1 MNLVEE
7 EMVADNALAVLS
19 DEKAMRELAKD
30 NKTLLQK
37 IGAFFRNLANKLKA
51 IKEKLSKSSIVYS
64 EVNHDIEFLEQSAE
78 KIKTMLDSVKENTS
92 KQNNAVKYSKNTD
105 FPNQV
110 DEWYKNGHNNETFI
124 IGDTGEVLQGLG
136 AVDNQ
141 IYFYGSKINSI
152 LKKHSNTMSL
162 DIIKKVPEIIDNP
175 ALVLASHSRSQENN
189 SRLLMF
195 GMVKDINGKPVMAV
209 LDLQPMEK
217 GLLISDMQKLTSA
230 YSLTR
235 GQKGIYDYL
244 NKCDVLYV
252 TKNEKIATKLVRQ
265 IGFVDPKKG
274 LPIAFQQSGY
284 VGNISYSGRSVNIQ
298 GVPFSEIFKSDDN
311 ANKKFSKKTGY
322 IKNFSQ
328 CDRVVESLDKYLS
341 KKYDDTFELNGT
353 KVEFISIQQSYGMGS
368 YATFYIDFAIDE
380 TEGIT
385 IRYSGHKNS
394 TADYYLW
401 NDDFSSMKEIKKAI
415 DDIVEQEVKIE
426 MPERKRLQEE
436 LMEKLNKKGI
446 KFSLNTSVEET
457 KDLVAI
463 HNTTEDK
470 LLNALELGGLPSP
483 SIAVMK
489 AQNMRGNSNFG
500 NISLVFD
507 KSTIDPQLN
516 KNNKVYS
523 GDAYTPVS
531 PRVEYKLND
540 KIANN
545 LYDKMID
552 LTKGNYPFKL
562 NSVDF
567 APQNVESDVRDGE
580 DALIDYYK
588 NDYGMKQAYLADT
601 SEPVI
606 NPIKKIEKTVL
617 PKEDTDIFDYF
628 KNSIMDMLDE
638 IKGRPIFGKR
648 WAEKYDAKV
657 VQALTDYFKEL
668 IPGISDENIENIFN
682 NSNKFKT
689 AGQRKN
695 FAFSAIK
702 YFENGAVERKEVED
716 VSETRKL
723 IDYRIDQKEYE
734 KWLHSLFDGIV
745 EKKGIYNGKDLY
757 TPSGNQRSFE
767 QLHWDYTL
775 ENIVRAMKN
784 QNAQGGNFLVS
795 NIIGGSAYN
804 YESVDEIK
812 KDKSRLQKIDAET
825 YDKIRD
831 TLYDRFNEIAQG
843 MTKYNDMFA
852 VADVIVEGV
861 AKTKTKS
868 GLAKFLKSELKGWGN
883 YSDMAVDDIW
893 TLVNDIRQLPTE
905 YFEAKPQ
912 RAVYFNEVYK
922 AVIPDNSS
930 EKLKTELSNAGVD
943 YAEYKTGDEQSR
955 LDVLN
960 SMESIRFSK
969 NTNFAKALTPAEWKK
984 YNNAIMTGNDNG
996 LCISDNSM
1004 LVECENKS
1012 EYQYKYVVYDEF
1024 EDGQRIT
1031 DVYAIGKID
1040 TNVEDN
1046 VPSQYHNIAEYIN
1059 EVRDL
1064 GYDNRK
1070 NIRNLY
1076 KNFMRDTSY
1085 VLVQYNNNTSKF
1097 NVIGRGSVKNGTNTF
1112 DKSVGRG
1119 SPREDTGR
1127 VSSDRGRFSK
1137 YSRNTRLNYDENF
1150 DDVNEAF
1157 EQALNVL
1164 QNIKGID
1171 VSSKV
1176 VEEVGKAQKN
1186 IDKELDGYHA
1196 QKMRNSNSVNKVA
1209 RNLKEEYISSMP
1221 TGKLTNML
1229 ADLYDYMANGDST
1242 DMAYINSQAK
1252 VIANE
1257 LINSSTSIVESDYK
1271 DIRKRIT
1278 DRSYSLT
1285 PETKKSVPVSKNTS
1299 TRFEPFMQG
1308 YFVSLRSTSYPCIN
1322 T

>member
-1 MNLVEE
+1 MDLVEE

-64 EVNHDIEFLEQSAE
+64 EVNHDIDFLEQSAE
-78 KIKTMLDSVKENTS
+78 KIRTMLDSVKETTS
-92 KQNNAVKYSKNTD
+92 KQSDTVKYSKNTD

-110 DEWYKNGHNNETFI
+110 DEWYKNGHNNTETFI

-152 LKKHSNTMSL
+152 LKKHSDTMSL

-175 ALVLASHSRSQENN
+175 ALVLSSHSRSQENN
-189 SRLLMF
+189 TRLLMF
-195 GMVKDINGKPVMAV
+195 GMVKDINGKPVMVV

-230 YSLTR
+230 YSLT
-235 GQKGIYDYL
+235 GEKIAINDYL
-244 NKCDVLYV
+244 NKSDVLYV
-252 TKNEKIATKLVRQ
+252 TENKKIATKLVRQ
-265 IGFVDPKKG
+265 IGFHQNDV
-274 LPIAFQQSGY
+274 PIAFQQSGY
-284 VGNISYSGRSVNIQ
+284 IGNISYSGRSVNIQ
-298 GVPFSEIFKSDDN
+298 GVPFSEVFNTKVDN
-311 ANKKFSKKTGY
+311 ANK
-322 IKNFSQ
+322 
-328 CDRVVESLDKYLS
+328 
-341 KKYDDTFELNGT
+341 
-353 KVEFISIQQSYGMGS
+353 
-368 YATFYIDFAIDE
+368 
-380 TEGIT
+380 
-385 IRYSGHKNS
+385 
-394 TADYYLW
+394 
-401 NDDFSSMKEIKKAI
+401 
-415 DDIVEQEVKIE
+415 
-426 MPERKRLQEE
+426 
-436 LMEKLNKKGI
+436 

-552 LTKGNYPFKL
+552 LTKGNYPFNL

-638 IKGRPIFGKR
+638 IKGRPIFRER
-648 WAEKYDAKV
+648 WIEKYDAKV
-657 VQALTDYFKEL
+657 VQAITDYFKEL
-668 IPGISDENIENIFN
+668 IPGISDENIENIFE

-775 ENIVRAMKN
+775 ENIVKAMNN

-843 MTKYNDMFA
+843 MAKHSDMFA

-912 RAVYFNEVYK
+912 RTVYFNEVYK

-930 EKLKTELSNAGVD
+930 EKLKTELDNAGVE
-943 YAEYKTGDEQSR
+943 YAEYKVGDEQSR

-969 NTNFAKALTPAEWKK
+969 NTSIDDFDVKK
-984 YNNAIMTGNDNG
+984 YNEVW
-996 LCISDNSM
+996 ISD
-1004 LVECENKS
+1004 KS
-1012 EYQYKYVVYDEF
+1012 EYAAVMSAIKMGDLNDTPHFEIRKINTYGKSYLYYYDVDDNPHIVSKKSKGNYEGDYY
-1024 EDGQRIT
+1024 E
-1031 DVYAIGKID
+1031 ID
-1040 TNVEDN
+1040 TSTNGLFDNVETRWSNSGYSKYGNDFLDGRRTTNSNDKLVNREIQTENTDN
-1046 VPSQYHNIAEYIN
+1046 GTGYTENDGDV
-1059 EVRDL
+1059 DL
-1064 GYDNRK
+1064 RGEDNR
-1070 NIRNLY
+1070 
-1076 KNFMRDTSY
+1076 
-1085 VLVQYNNNTSKF
+1085 
-1097 NVIGRGSVKNGTNTF
+1097 
-1112 DKSVGRG
+1112 
-1119 SPREDTGR
+1119 
-1127 VSSDRGRFSK
+1127 

-1171 VSSKV
+1171 VSSRV
-1176 VEEVGKAQKN
+1176 VEEIGKAQKN

-1196 QKMRNSNSVNKVA
+1196 QKMRNKNSISEISRKLKLEYNSNLS
-1209 RNLKEEYISSMP
+1209 
-1221 TGKLTNML
+1221 TQKLTSML
-1229 ADLYDYMANGDST
+1229 ADLYDYMANVDST

-1278 DRSYSLT
+1278 DKSYSLT
-1285 PETKKSVPVSKNTS
+1285 PEVKKTVPVSKNTS
-1299 TRFEPFMQG
+1299 TRFE
-1308 YFVSLRSTSYPCIN
+1308 LSTVLKKL
-1322 T
+1322 TQFF

>member
-1 MNLVEE
+1 MDLVEE

-64 EVNHDIEFLEQSAE
+64 EVNHNIDFLEQSAE
-78 KIKTMLDSVKENTS
+78 KIRTMLDSVKENTS
-92 KQNNAVKYSKNTD
+92 KQSDTVKYSKNTD

-110 DEWYKNGHNNETFI
+110 DEWYKNGHNNTETFI

-152 LKKHSNTMSL
+152 LKKHSDTMSL

-175 ALVLASHSRSQENN
+175 ALVLSSHSRSQENN
-189 SRLLMF
+189 TRLLMF
-195 GMVKDINGKPVMAV
+195 GMVKDINGKPVMVV

-230 YSLTR
+230 YSLT
-235 GQKGIYDYL
+235 GEKIAINDYL
-244 NKCDVLYV
+244 NKSDVLYV
-252 TKNEKIATKLVRQ
+252 TENKKIATKLVRQ
-265 IGFVDPKKG
+265 IGFHQNDV
-274 LPIAFQQSGY
+274 PIAFQQSGY
-284 VGNISYSGRSVNIQ
+284 IGNISYSGRSVNIQ
-298 GVPFSEIFKSDDN
+298 GVPFSGIFKSDDN
-311 ANKKFSKKTGY
+311 VNKKFSKKTGY

-380 TEGIT
+380 TESIT
-385 IRYSGHKNS
+385 IRYSGHENS

-436 LMEKLNKKGI
+436 LMAKLNKKGI
-446 KFSLNTSVEET
+446 KFSLNTSVDSEGNELT
-457 KDLVAI
+457 NEQQEYFKDSKVRDEDGNLLVVY
-463 HNTTEDK
+463 HGSYED
-470 LLNALELGGLPSP
+470 
-483 SIAVMK
+483 
-489 AQNMRGNSNFG
+489 FT
-500 NISLVFD
+500 VFD
-507 KSTIDPQLN
+507 K
-516 KNNKVYS
+516 
-523 GDAYTPVS
+523 
-531 PRVEYKLND
+531 
-540 KIANN
+540 
-545 LYDKMID
+545 
-552 LTKGNYPFKL
+552 TKGRANMDIQGMFFSPL
-562 NSVDF
+562 
-567 APQNVESDVRDGE
+567 EL
-580 DALIDYYK
+580 DAE
-588 NDYGMKQAYLADT
+588 DYGPNVKAYYLNITNPADEQT
-601 SEPVI
+601 GYKALRKFQGQNEAG
-606 NPIKKIEKTVL
+606 IKAREYL
-617 PKEDTDIFDYF
+617 E
-628 KNSIMDMLDE
+628 SL
-638 IKGRPIFGKR
+638 G
-648 WAEKYDAKV
+648 YDGVNNGNEEYIA
-657 VQALTDYFKEL
+657 F
-668 IPGISDENIENIFN
+668 
-682 NSNKFKT
+682 NSN
-689 AGQRKN
+689 Q
-695 FAFSAIK
+695 I
-702 YFENGAVERKEVED
+702 
-716 VSETRKL
+716 KL
-723 IDYRIDQKEYE
+723 ID
-734 KWLHSLFDGIV
+734 
-745 EKKGIYNGKDLY
+745 
-757 TPSGNQRSFE
+757 
-767 QLHWDYTL
+767 
-775 ENIVRAMKN
+775 
-784 QNAQGGNFLVS
+784 NA
-795 NIIGGSAYN
+795 APT
-804 YESVDEIK
+804 
-812 KDKSRLQKIDAET
+812 DKS
-825 YDKIRD
+825 
-831 TLYDRFNEIAQG
+831 
-843 MTKYNDMFA
+843 
-852 VADVIVEGV
+852 
-861 AKTKTKS
+861 
-868 GLAKFLKSELKGWGN
+868 
-883 YSDMAVDDIW
+883 
-893 TLVNDIRQLPTE
+893 DIRYSKDTN
-905 YFEAKPQ
+905 FT
-912 RAVYFNEVYK
+912 K
-922 AVIPDNSS
+922 A
-930 EKLKTELSNAGVD
+930 L
-943 YAEYKTGDEQSR
+943 TGDE
-955 LDVLN
+955 
-960 SMESIRFSK
+960 K
-969 NTNFAKALTPAEWKK
+969 KK

-996 LCISDNSM
+996 LRISDNSI

-1046 VPSQYHNIAEYIN
+1046 VPSQYHNIAKYIN
-1059 EVRDL
+1059 DLKEL

-1070 NIRNLY
+1070 VYESLLRARI
-1076 KNFMRDTSY
+1076 KGTSY
-1085 VLVQYNNNTSKF
+1085 LLAEYNNRTNRY

-1119 SPREDTGR
+1119 SSREDTGR

-1176 VEEVGKAQKN
+1176 VEEIGKAQRN

-1209 RNLKEEYISSMP
+1209 RNLKEEYASSMP

-1229 ADLYDYMANGDST
+1229 VDLYDYMANGDST

-1278 DRSYSLT
+1278 DKSYSLT
-1285 PETKKSVPVSKNTS
+1285 PEVKKTVPVSKNTS